1 MPLVVVLIMRLGVVL
16 RQLVQLPFGA
26 LLALVH
32 CFVVA
37 LLLVVQLVLPLI

>member
-1 MPLVVVLIMRLGVVL
+1 MPLVVVLIMRLGVEL
-16 RQLVQLPFGA
+16 RQLVQRPFGA